1 MRKTLATALALTM
14 LGIAPASAELFCS
27 PGNTLPGGQHQNAP
41 PGVLVSS
48 PIHGFFKSDGEDP
61 RDLGTNPNLTGVTW
75 STTEYIDT
83 NETYGIVHGNIDRLF
98 VKMKSAYDL
107 NRMAYPPPNLF
118 YVTATLS
125 MENDEGETVTG
136 CDFVFG
142 TSYARNPVAFVPT
155 VSDTEPG
162 APTLKTSTANAPAGL
177 TVSAFASYFFEN
189 PGSGAR
195 LTDAQFQTLQYYD
208 ATRTGISDGIL
219 DITVKSAADLA
230 ALPYP
235 PPNPFRVTVTLTM
248 TNNAGQTGQGTVT
261 YTTHW

>member
-14 LGIAPASAELFCS
+14 LGIAPASADLLCS
-27 PGNTLPGGQHQNAP
+27 PDETHSEGDNQFAP
-41 PGVLVSS
+41 PGALVSVS
-48 PIHGFFKSDGEDP
+48 TLSIFKSDGEDP
-61 RDLGTNPNLTGVTW
+61 SDLGTNPNLTSVTW
-75 STTEYIDT
+75 STTEHIDT
-83 NETYGIVHGNIDRLF
+83 SQRSGIVHGVMDRIYLQI
-98 VKMKSAYDL
+98 KSTDEL
-107 NRMAYPPPNLF
+107 NRLAYPPPNPF
-118 YVTATLS
+118 FTTATVS
-125 MENDEGETVTG
+125 MENDEGETATG
-136 CDFVFG
+136 CDYIFK
-142 TSYARNPVAFVPT
+142 TRYARNPVAFVPT

-162 APTLKTSTANAPAGL
+162 GPTLKTTTANAPAGL

-189 PGSGAR
+189 AGSGAR

-208 ATRTGISDGIL
+208 AARTGISDGIL